1 LADRFEGKRL
11 NSPNDLVYHSIKGNV
26 FLGGPGGILVLS
38 PGGKHL
44 GTIVT
49 GQVTANCAFG
59 GHGSTLY
66 MAADHYF
73 MRVKT
78 KTKGEGF

>member
-1 LADRFEGKRL
+1 
-11 NSPNDLVYHSIKGNV
+11 V

-49 GQVTANCAFG
+49 GQVTANWAFG
-59 GHGSTLY
+59 GDGTTLY

-78 KTKGEGF
+78 KAKGEGF